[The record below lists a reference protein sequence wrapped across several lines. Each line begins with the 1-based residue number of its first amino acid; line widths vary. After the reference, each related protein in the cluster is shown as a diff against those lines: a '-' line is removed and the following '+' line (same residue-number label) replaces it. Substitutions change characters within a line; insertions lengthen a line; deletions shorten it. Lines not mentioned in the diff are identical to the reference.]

1 MSGGAVK
8 RGQEEQYGYSAGTV
22 QSKEV
27 DHNFH
32 LCTAP
37 PTSSLL
43 LLQRI
48 LIRSLSKKLA
58 PIHEILNFN
67 SWL

>member
-8 RGQEEQYGYSAGTV
+8 RGQEEQYRDSGGAV

-27 DHNFH
+27 GHNFH
-32 LCTAP
+32 LRTAP

-43 LLQRI
+43 LLLKVSR
-48 LIRSLSKKLA
+48 RSLSKKLA
-58 PIHEILNFN
+58 VVIT
-67 SWL
+67 